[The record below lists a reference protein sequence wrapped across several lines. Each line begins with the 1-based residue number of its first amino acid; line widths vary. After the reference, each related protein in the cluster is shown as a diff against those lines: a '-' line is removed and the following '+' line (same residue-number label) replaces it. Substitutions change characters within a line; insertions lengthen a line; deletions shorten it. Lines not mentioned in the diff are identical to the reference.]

1 MIKTLNCVSLRIKD
15 HQNHTHD
22 RRRVFK
28 SIDGKITIYL
38 SLFICFVRG
47 DDGIKSGIGTFDPY
61 PKISETRVFKY
72 IYIYCIKILFVHS
85 WRLQCI
91 SLKIGTSN

>member
-28 SIDGKITIYL
+28 SIDDKITIYL

-72 IYIYCIKILFVHS
+72 ILYQNTIYAFLEITMHLRNNH
-85 WRLQCI
+85 L
-91 SLKIGTSN
+91 L